1 MGREKGLA
9 PGQKSVEADRYYLL
23 ALQSINERMLGPT
36 PDISE
41 GLIGAVSGVTTHNVS
56 LWFSSI

>member
-1 MGREKGLA
+1 MDREINL
-9 PGQKSVEADRYYLL
+9 PRGQRSAEADKYYLL

-41 GLIGAVSGVTTHNVS
+41 GLIGAVSGLVTHNVS
-56 LWFSSI
+56 L